1 MAKRKGKGP
10 EKWGRGGGM
19 QEGEGG
25 CLREIRGGGN
35 SFVASFGF
43 LFLLSFPFFPF
54 LLHHR
59 KYGRGRR
66 GENS

>member
-1 MAKRKGKGP
+1 
-10 EKWGRGGGM
+10 M

-43 LFLLSFPFFPF
+43 LFLLSFPFLFPP
-54 LLHHR
+54 LPPSPPEIWKR
-59 KYGRGRR
+59 K
-66 GENS
+66 GEEKILSRA

>member
-1 MAKRKGKGP
+1 
-10 EKWGRGGGM
+10 M

-43 LFLLSFPFFPF
+43 LFLLSFPFLFPPSSF
-54 LLHHR
+54 NTGNMEEEEEE
-59 KYGRGRR
+59 KIPSGA
-66 GENS
+66 